1 MRQVKELS
9 QEQMAEK
16 LGLSLNGYANI
27 ERGNA
32 DAPLSRIQQIA
43 DVFEMDLMELMS
55 FGEKN
60 VVFFVGNEQHASPV
74 NFNNVTHI
82 ENSPADLMQALEKA
96 RFILEIKDKEI
107 AMQHNEIEQLKK
119 IIMLLEQQKEL

>member
-1 MRQVKELS
+1 MRVCEKIKFIRQVKELS
-9 QEQMAEK
+9 QEQMTEK

-43 DVFEMDLMELMS
+43 EVFEMDLMELLS

-60 VVFFVGNEQHASPV
+60 VVVFVGNENH
-74 NFNNVTHI
+74 NVFQ
-82 ENSPADLMQALEKA
+82 NSNSSELANDLEKA
-96 RFILEIKDKEI
+96 QLMLEIKDKEI
-107 AMQHNEIEQLKK
+107 AMQRNEIEQLKK
-119 IIMLLEQQKEL
+119 IIELLEQK

>member
-1 MRQVKELS
+1 MRVCEKIKFMRQVKELS

-43 DVFEMDLMELMS
+43 DVFEMDLMELLS

-60 VVFFVGNEQHASPV
+60 VVVFVGNENH
-74 NFNNVTHI
+74 NVFQ
-82 ENSPADLMQALEKA
+82 NSNSSELANELEKA
-96 RFILEIKDKEI
+96 QLLLEIKDKEI
-107 AMQHNEIEQLKK
+107 AMQRNEIEQLKK
-119 IIMLLEQQKEL
+119 IIELLEQK